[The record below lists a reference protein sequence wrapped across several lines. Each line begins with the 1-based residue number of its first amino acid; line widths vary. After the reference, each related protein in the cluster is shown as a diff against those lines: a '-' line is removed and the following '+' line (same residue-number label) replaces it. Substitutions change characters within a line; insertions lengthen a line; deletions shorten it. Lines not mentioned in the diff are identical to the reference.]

1 MSSTDEGAG
10 FAGGAVQAA
19 TRTLEAL
26 RTRLE
31 LIGLELADA
40 QDRLMRRLLCGALAL
55 FLLMLGLFAALV
67 WASLAWWE
75 NRLWLSGLVAV
86 ACLAGGTLLAL
97 VAARKNRTQPFH
109 DSVAELNE
117 DIRALKASLHHEPP
131 P

>member
-1 MSSTDEGAG
+1 MSPTDEGTG

-19 TRTLEAL
+19 TRAREAL

-40 QDRLMRRLLCGALAL
+40 QDHLMRRLLCAALAL
-55 FLLMLGLFAALV
+55 FLLMLGLFAAPV
-67 WASLAWWE
+67 WGAFAWWE
-75 NRLWLSGLVAV
+75 NRLWLSGLIAV
-86 ACLAGGTLLAL
+86 ACLAGGTLLAWL
-97 VAARKNRTQPFH
+97 SARKSRRQPFH
-109 DSVAELNE
+109 DSVAELSE